1 MRLLKGINNKNHM
14 KRNRKKL
21 KTITAVSMTL
31 LLAMLT
37 GCSSAA
43 ISKESSGNSGNTSKE
58 EKNTN
63 SSGSSGGDLVI
74 PLSGIS
80 EEASFYPMEVE
91 GISLEV
97 IAVKDSEGTIR
108 TAFNTCQICYD
119 SGRGYYEQSGDV
131 LICQN
136 CGNRF
141 KMSQVEVQSGGCNP
155 WPIFA
160 ENKIVDDE
168 NITISQDFLKEA
180 TVLFENWKVEY

>member
-43 ISKESSGNSGNTSKE
+43 VSKESSGNSGNANKE
-58 EKNTN
+58 ENTN

-168 NITISQDFLKEA
+168 NITISEVFLKEA

>member
-1 MRLLKGINNKNHM
+1 MRLLKGINNKNHI

-21 KTITAVSMTL
+21 KTITAVSMVL

-43 ISKESSGNSGNTSKE
+43 ISKESSGNSGNASKE
-58 EKNTN
+58 ENTN

-141 KMSQVEVQSGGCNP
+141 KMGQVEVQSGGCNP

-180 TVLFENWKVEY
+180 TVLFENWKAEY

>member
-43 ISKESSGNSGNTSKE
+43 VSKESSGNSGNANKE
-58 EKNTN
+58 ENTN